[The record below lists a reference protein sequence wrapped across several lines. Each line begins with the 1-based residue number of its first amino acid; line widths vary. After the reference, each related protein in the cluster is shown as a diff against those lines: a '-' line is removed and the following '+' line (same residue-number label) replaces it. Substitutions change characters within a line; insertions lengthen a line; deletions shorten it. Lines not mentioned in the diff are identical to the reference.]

1 MATPRRANGRA
12 RGRRLRIA
20 TSNLPAKSRKPGAE
34 SSSVTAFDNAR
45 LVRESQ
51 EKIRRLRKLQEI
63 SALLNS
69 TLNQTEIRKRA
80 IEAATVVM
88 DAEAGSLLLLDEAA
102 GELYFEV
109 ASGEKGEGVREMR
122 LEVGQG
128 IAGHVAKAGEP
139 EIVNDVQHHP
149 RFDRRADLR
158 SGFVTRNMVCVP
170 VKAKDKLLGVLQAI
184 NKKDGGLFVEEDLQ
198 DFVSLGHQV
207 GIAIENAN
215 LYEEINRLFEGFIS
229 ASVTAIESRDPTTS
243 GHSGRVAT
251 LTCGLAEVVDRVDT
265 GPYAKV
271 AFDYD
276 QMKVIRYASLLHD
289 FGKVG
294 VREHVLVK
302 AEKLYPNEVALLKAR
317 FEFIKRTLEK
327 EALERKIS
335 VYQFSNPGE
344 TVALLAKLDEK
355 LGHQLDGTDEIL
367 RFLLECNI
375 PTVLEKGGFE
385 RLNEI
390 AVRAY
395 DSFDGPK
402 PYLTPPELVSL
413 SIPKG
418 SPTNADRL
426 QIESHVTHTYRFL
439 ATIPWT
445 SKLRR
450 IPEIAYGHHEKL
462 DGKGYPRQI
471 TAPEIPIQTRLMTI
485 SDIYDALTASDRPYK
500 KAVPASKALDI
511 LRYESKEGKLDS
523 ALLHLF
529 IDAKVYERT
538 ARG

>member
-1 MATPRRANGRA
+1 MAQLDPKERRIQKLEAILDVAKAMSTERDLGVLLEEIVEHA
-12 RGRRLRIA
+12 RSVVEADRGSIFLLDKDKNELWSKVA
-20 TSNLPAKSRKPGAE
+20 QGA
-34 SSSVTAFDNAR
+34 R
-45 LVRESQ
+45 
-51 EKIRRLRKLQEI
+51 
-63 SALLNS
+63 
-69 TLNQTEIRKRA
+69 EIRFPADK
-80 IEAATVVM
+80 
-88 DAEAGSLLLLDEAA
+88 
-102 GELYFEV
+102 
-109 ASGEKGEGVREMR
+109 
-122 LEVGQG
+122 G
-128 IAGHVAKAGEP
+128 IAGHVAQTKKPLNIPDAYA
-139 EIVNDVQHHP
+139 DP
-149 RFDRRADLR
+149 RFNPAVDKATGYR
-158 SGFVTRNMVCVP
+158 TRNMLTVP
-170 VKAKDKLLGVLQAI
+170 MLSTKDEVVGVLQVL
-184 NKKDGGLFVEEDLQ
+184 NKAQDATFDAEDEEMLLALGGQ
-198 DFVSLGHQV
+198 AAS
-207 GIAIENAN
+207 AIENAI
-215 LYEEINRLFEGFIS
+215 LYDEINKLFEGFIA
-229 ASVTAIESRDPTTS
+229 ASVVAIESRDPTTS

-251 LTCGLAEVVDRVDT
+251 LTCGLAEVVDRIDA

-271 AFDYD
+271 TFDYD
-276 QMKVIRYASLLHD
+276 QMKEIRYASLLHD

-302 AEKLYPNEVALLKAR
+302 AEKLYPNELALLKAR

-335 VYQFSNPGE
+335 VCQFANPGE
-344 TVALLAKLDEK
+344 TVALLAKLDKE
-355 LGHQLDGTDEIL
+355 LGSQLEEADEIL

-390 AVRAY
+390 AARVYHA
-395 DSFDGPK
+395 FDGPK

-418 SPTNADRL
+418 SLTNEDRL
-426 QIESHVTHTYRFL
+426 EIESHVTHTYRFL
-439 ATIPWT
+439 STIPWT

-471 TAPEIPIQTRLMTI
+471 IAPEIPIQTRIMTI

-511 LRYESKEGKLDS
+511 LGSEAKEGKLDS

-538 ARG
+538 SRG

>member
-1 MATPRRANGRA
+1 MAQLDPKERRIQKLEAILQVAKAMSTERDLGILLEEIVEHA
-12 RGRRLRIA
+12 RSVVDA
-20 TSNLPAKSRKPGAE
+20 TR
-34 SSSVTAFDNAR
+34 
-45 LVRESQ
+45 
-51 EKIRRLRKLQEI
+51 
-63 SALLNS
+63 
-69 TLNQTEIRKRA
+69 
-80 IEAATVVM
+80 
-88 DAEAGSLLLLDEAA
+88 GSIFLLDKDKNELWSKAA
-102 GELYFEV
+102 Q
-109 ASGEKGEGVREMR
+109 GVREIR
-122 LEVGQG
+122 FPADKG
-128 IAGHVAKAGEP
+128 IAGHVAQTKKPLNIPDAYA
-139 EIVNDVQHHP
+139 DP
-149 RFDRRADLR
+149 RFNPAVDKATGYR
-158 SGFVTRNMVCVP
+158 TRNMLTVP
-170 VKAKDKLLGVLQAI
+170 MLSTKEEVVGVLQVL
-184 NKKDGGLFVEEDLQ
+184 NKAQDATFDAEDEEMLLALGGHAA
-198 DFVSLGHQV
+198 S
-207 GIAIENAN
+207 AIENAI
-215 LYEEINRLFEGFIS
+215 LYDEINKLFEGFIA
-229 ASVTAIESRDPTTS
+229 ASVVAIESRDPTTS

-271 AFDYD
+271 TFDYD

-327 EALERKIS
+327 EALQRRIS
-335 VYQFSNPGE
+335 VYQFSKPGE
-344 TVALLAKLDEK
+344 TVALLAKLDEE
-355 LGHQLDGTDEIL
+355 LGHQLDDTDEIL

-375 PTVLEKGGFE
+375 PTVMEKGGFE
-385 RLNEI
+385 QLNEF
-390 AVRAY
+390 ATRTY
-395 DSFDGPK
+395 SSFDGPK
-402 PYLTPPELVSL
+402 PYLTAPELVSL

-418 SPTNADRL
+418 SLTNEDRL
-426 QIESHVTHTYRFL
+426 EIESHVTHTYRFL

-471 TAPEIPIQTRLMTI
+471 AAPELPIQTRMMTI

-500 KAVPASKALDI
+500 KAIPASKALDI
-511 LRYESKEGKLDS
+511 LGFEAKEGKLDS

-538 ARG
+538 SRG

>member
-1 MATPRRANGRA
+1 MAQLDPKERRIQKLEAILDVAKAMSTERDLGVLLEEIVEHA
-12 RGRRLRIA
+12 RSVVEADRGSIFLLDKDKNELWSKVA
-20 TSNLPAKSRKPGAE
+20 QGA
-34 SSSVTAFDNAR
+34 R
-45 LVRESQ
+45 
-51 EKIRRLRKLQEI
+51 
-63 SALLNS
+63 
-69 TLNQTEIRKRA
+69 EIRFPADK
-80 IEAATVVM
+80 
-88 DAEAGSLLLLDEAA
+88 
-102 GELYFEV
+102 
-109 ASGEKGEGVREMR
+109 
-122 LEVGQG
+122 G
-128 IAGHVAKAGEP
+128 IAGHVAQTKKPLNIPDAYA
-139 EIVNDVQHHP
+139 DP
-149 RFDRRADLR
+149 RFNPAVDKATGYR
-158 SGFVTRNMVCVP
+158 TRNMLTVP
-170 VKAKDKLLGVLQAI
+170 MLSTKDEVVGVLQVL
-184 NKKDGGLFVEEDLQ
+184 NKAQDATFDAEDEEMLLALGGQ
-198 DFVSLGHQV
+198 AAS
-207 GIAIENAN
+207 AIENAI
-215 LYEEINRLFEGFIS
+215 LYDEINKLFEGFIA
-229 ASVTAIESRDPTTS
+229 ASVVAIESRDPTTS

-251 LTCGLAEVVDRVDT
+251 LTCGLAEVVDRVDA

-271 AFDYD
+271 TFDYD
-276 QMKVIRYASLLHD
+276 QMKEIRYASLLHD

-302 AEKLYPNEVALLKAR
+302 AEKLYPNALALLKAR

-335 VYQFSNPGE
+335 VYQFANPGE
-344 TVALLAKLDEK
+344 TVTLLAKLDKE
-355 LGHQLDGTDEIL
+355 LGSQLEEADEIL

-375 PTVLEKGGFE
+375 PTVLAKGGFE

-390 AVRAY
+390 AARVYNA
-395 DSFDGPK
+395 FDGPK

-418 SPTNADRL
+418 SLTNEDRL
-426 QIESHVTHTYRFL
+426 EIESHVTHTYRFL

-471 TAPEIPIQTRLMTI
+471 IAPEIPIQTRIMTI

-500 KAVPASKALDI
+500 KAVQASKALDI
-511 LRYESKEGKLDS
+511 LGYEAKEGKLDS

-538 ARG
+538 SRG

>member
-1 MATPRRANGRA
+1 
-12 RGRRLRIA
+12 
-20 TSNLPAKSRKPGAE
+20 
-34 SSSVTAFDNAR
+34 
-45 LVRESQ
+45 
-51 EKIRRLRKLQEI
+51 
-63 SALLNS
+63 
-69 TLNQTEIRKRA
+69 
-80 IEAATVVM
+80 
-88 DAEAGSLLLLDEAA
+88 
-102 GELYFEV
+102 
-109 ASGEKGEGVREMR
+109 
-122 LEVGQG
+122 
-128 IAGHVAKAGEP
+128 
-139 EIVNDVQHHP
+139 
-149 RFDRRADLR
+149 
-158 SGFVTRNMVCVP
+158 
-170 VKAKDKLLGVLQAI
+170 
-184 NKKDGGLFVEEDLQ
+184 
-198 DFVSLGHQV
+198 
-207 GIAIENAN
+207 
-215 LYEEINRLFEGFIS
+215 
-229 ASVTAIESRDPTTS
+229 
-243 GHSGRVAT
+243 
-251 LTCGLAEVVDRVDT
+251 VDRVDT

-271 AFDYD
+271 TFDYD

-390 AVRAY
+390 AARTY
-395 DSFDGPK
+395 SSFDGPK
-402 PYLTPPELVSL
+402 PYLTAPELVSL

-418 SPTNADRL
+418 SLTNEDRL
-426 QIESHVTHTYRFL
+426 EIESHVTHTYRFL

-471 TAPEIPIQTRLMTI
+471 AAPELPIQTRMMTI

-511 LRYESKEGKLDS
+511 LGFEAKEGKLDS

>member
-1 MATPRRANGRA
+1 MLFR
-12 RGRRLRIA
+12 
-20 TSNLPAKSRKPGAE
+20 S
-34 SSSVTAFDNAR
+34 
-45 LVRESQ
+45 
-51 EKIRRLRKLQEI
+51 
-63 SALLNS
+63 
-69 TLNQTEIRKRA
+69 
-80 IEAATVVM
+80 
-88 DAEAGSLLLLDEAA
+88 
-102 GELYFEV
+102 
-109 ASGEKGEGVREMR
+109 
-122 LEVGQG
+122 
-128 IAGHVAKAGEP
+128 GHVAQTKKPLNIPDAYA
-139 EIVNDVQHHP
+139 DP
-149 RFDRRADLR
+149 RFNPAVDKAT
-158 SGFVTRNMVCVP
+158 GFHTRNMLTVP
-170 VKAKDKLLGVLQAI
+170 MLSTKDEVVGVLQVL
-184 NKKDGGLFVEEDLQ
+184 NKNPGDHCAEVEKGAPGPPFDAEDEEMLLALGGQ
-198 DFVSLGHQV
+198 AAS
-207 GIAIENAN
+207 AIENAI
-215 LYEEINRLFEGFIS
+215 LYDEINKLFEGFIA
-229 ASVTAIESRDPTTS
+229 ASVVAIESRDPTTS

-390 AVRAY
+390 ATRTY
-395 DSFDGPK
+395 SSFDGPK
-402 PYLTPPELVSL
+402 PYLTAPELVSL
-413 SIPKG
+413 AIPKG
-418 SPTNADRL
+418 SLTNEDRL
-426 QIESHVTHTYRFL
+426 EIESHVTHTYRFL

-471 TAPEIPIQTRLMTI
+471 AAPELPIQTRMMTI

-511 LRYESKEGKLDS
+511 LGFEAKEGKLDS